1 MFDFTKEELM
11 NKQAESKAMKMFS
24 RMMSK
29 AILESENTPE
39 YMKFSV
45 LAMDKSEDV
54 QEAIHELVV
63 HYVEAEDGV
72 QANAETMKK
81 LFEYLELVELGIKQF
96 KETTPFVALTK
107 EEE

>member
-11 NKQAESKAMKMFS
+11 NKKAESKAMKMFS
-24 RMMSK
+24 RMMSQ
-29 AILESENTPE
+29 AILESEKTPD

-54 QEAIHELVV
+54 REALHELVV
-63 HYVEAEDGV
+63 HFVKPENGV

-81 LFEYLELVELGIKQF
+81 LFEYLELIELGIKQF
-96 KETTPFVALTK
+96 KETTPFVAHT